1 METIKIGINVKNE
14 RYAHN
19 LARVMAKQSDRLDI
33 TIISE
38 SRYNAYQEML
48 KQDILI
54 SDKDEIYAYDP
65 GYLLLEGNERLT
77 CCEEYREKEQLMSK
91 FEPVT
96 HILRR
101 VIEMYE
107 NRSGNRFS
115 QSCEN
120 GSFIY
125 QVLSDM
131 GGSGAT
137 AVALTM
143 ARLFACE
150 HGKKVLYI
158 NEGGSECS
166 RWYINDAQSALRS
179 APELDCMIRN
189 CVEFNIFSY
198 LTKDEYGVYVLERSG
213 RQQNS
218 DALIEKLCEEKI
230 FDIIIADMQCCKSRL
245 LFYRSFFVRSEKDG
259 RSRIRREYGEASADE
274 GEAIWEIRNRST
286 YNHRI
291 GKVIH
296 IADDAAS
303 FVPSKAGIEIAL
315 DRDFASGV
323 RRLLSL

>member
-14 RYAHN
+14 GYAHD

-33 TIISE
+33 TIILG
-38 SRYNAYQEML
+38 SRYNAYREIAE
-48 KQDILI
+48 QDILI

-65 GYLLLEGNERLT
+65 KYLLLEGNERLA

-91 FEPVT
+91 LEPVT

-107 NRSGNRFS
+107 NGSGNRFS

-120 GSFIY
+120 GTLIY

-166 RWYINDAQSALRS
+166 RWYIKAAQTALRS

-198 LTKDEYGVYVLERSG
+198 LTKDEYGVYVLERGS
-213 RQQNS
+213 RRQNS
-218 DALIEKLCEEKI
+218 DALIKKLCEEKL
-230 FDIIIADMQCCKSRL
+230 FDIIIADMRCGESRL
-245 LFYRSFFVRSEKDG
+245 LFYRSFFVRNEKDG
-259 RSRIRREYGEASADE
+259 RSRIGSEGCEASADE
-274 GEAIWEIRNRST
+274 GEAIWEIKNRST
-286 YNHRI
+286 YNHRV

-315 DRDFASGV
+315 DREFASGV